1 MKPTL
6 HLVLAALLG
15 GPLLSLAATPSAP
28 PAEKPVVRWTANQ
41 APDFRYQFIENLRVT
56 PLLQATP
63 ETGTFNLHGYLK
75 YFQGVLFA
83 CWDSQARDENTA
95 GQHGV
100 FRFSADGGETW
111 SDLRPLFPPLAD
123 NLPAAQTKRPGPF
136 QTSQGFAEVGGRL
149 YAVTCVDRELK
160 EKVLRFNEV
169 SRTRIGFLAREVRKD
184 GTLGDGVWGGRPPNG
199 PGGRGCPPPPPGP
212 RGDVFGGASQKTSPE
227 PGYPA
232 HPAGP
237 PELVAAIRHF
247 FQQPAH
253 LPQLL
258 FGPTEHP
265 DSDDEH
271 RMTEPTPPWRLDHGT
286 WVRLYRDQGS
296 IHGQTRAEVEASKSR
311 RNYAAFSFDDG
322 RTWTKPTRTS
332 FPDSTARSNA
342 GRLPDGQY
350 FVINNPLAM
359 PPGRGGRTMLAISL
373 SRDGLLFDRFMILR
387 FVPPPQRYPGKAK
400 TGTGFQYPHSVV
412 VGEHLWVIYSV
423 NKEDMEVARIPLTE
437 LARLEGSPPRA
448 RGKRPR

>member
-1 MKPTL
+1 MKVTTL
-6 HLVLAALLG
+6 AGLAVLLG
-15 GPLLSLAATPSAP
+15 GLLVALAAARASP
-28 PAEKPVVRWTANQ
+28 PAAPPVVRWTANE
-41 APDFRYQFIENLRVT
+41 APDFRYQFIENLRIT
-56 PLLQATP
+56 PLLYATP

-75 YFQGVLFA
+75 HFQGVLFA
-83 CWDSQARDENTA
+83 CWDIQARDENTS

-100 FRFSADGGETW
+100 FRYSADGGETW
-111 SDLRPLFPPLAD
+111 SELRPLFPPLAD
-123 NLPAAQTKRPGPF
+123 NLPAAQTKQPGPF
-136 QTSQGFAEVGGRL
+136 QTSQGFAEIGGRL

-169 SRTRIGFLAREVRKD
+169 SRVRIGFLAREVRRD
-184 GTLGDGVWGGRPPNG
+184 GSLGALFWLADKAP
-199 PGGRGCPPPPPGP
+199 
-212 RGDVFGGASQKTSPE
+212 APE

-232 HPAGP
+232 YPPGA
-237 PELVAAIRHF
+237 PELVAALKHF
-247 FQQPAH
+247 YQQPAN

-271 RMTEPTPPWRLDHGT
+271 RMTEPTPPWRLDNGT

-296 IHGQTRAEVEASKSR
+296 VHGKTRAEVEATKSR

-350 FVINNPLAM
+350 YVINNPLAM

-373 SRDGLLFDRFMILR
+373 SRDGLHFDRFAVLR

-400 TGTGFQYPHSVV
+400 SGTGFQYPHSAVI
-412 VGEHLWVIYSV
+412 GEHLWVIYSV
-423 NKEDMEVARIPLTE
+423 NKEDMEVARIPLSE
-437 LARLEGSPPRA
+437 FSSLDGSAPRT
-448 RGKRPR
+448 RGTRRR